1 MKKFGIIFILLIA
14 GIGVSA
20 CSVNLNEKQQET
32 LEAEEA
38 KRQNTAESEATEIQ
52 NTTESQEIEMQNTEE
67 SEETENKSKTAGKD
81 GTAETE
87 ANVEIEKT
95 METEADAGKE
105 NTAGTESSAGTG
117 NAAATK
123 SSTGTENTAGTESST
138 GTGNA
143 ATTGKAVEV
152 GKSQQISGYELV
164 DGDSVPVKVTFTLK
178 EMLRGEEAYRK
189 LTDENT
195 GLAEAPEGM
204 EYVVAD
210 IQVSYDEG
218 EAESL
223 YLAKNEASL
232 QSAKLLFTLSNG
244 DSNGEDLTENV
255 ADSFY
260 NLELQKGETGE
271 GIVVFLHNKD
281 SEEPLYFTGFDSI
294 VQFDIKK

>member
-38 KRQNTAESEATEIQ
+38 KMQNTAESEATEIK

-105 NTAGTESSAGTG
+105 NTAGTESS
-117 NAAATK
+117 
-123 SSTGTENTAGTESST
+123 T
-138 GTGNA
+138 GTGNT

-178 EMLRGEEAYRK
+178 EMLRGEEACRK